1 MMKYYAVSIILIL
14 AQSVYN
20 KSCYY
25 IILLSV
31 KRLDDL

>member
-14 AQSVYN
+14 AQQVYIR
-20 KSCYY
+20 SCYY

-31 KRLDDL
+31 KRLEDL